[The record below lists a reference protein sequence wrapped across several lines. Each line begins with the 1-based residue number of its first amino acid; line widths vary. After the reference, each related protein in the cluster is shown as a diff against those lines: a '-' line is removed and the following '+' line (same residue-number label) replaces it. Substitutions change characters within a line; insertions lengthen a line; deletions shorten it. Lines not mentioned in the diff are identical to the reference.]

1 MVLAFGFTEKLQFTS
16 KTDQNSIFLGCKT
29 HILDQLHI
37 IVPHISFYG
46 FFKKSNFGSK
56 FKWVS
61 LRFYRKRQ
69 FTTKTDQNSI
79 FLGRKVHIMVQYVS
93 FYVFYKIWLKIQKG

>member
-46 FFKKSNFGSK
+46 FLKNQILAQNSNGLAFG
-56 FKWVS
+56 FIENVS
-61 LRFYRKRQ
+61 LR
-69 FTTKTDQNSI
+69 
-79 FLGRKVHIMVQYVS
+79 
-93 FYVFYKIWLKIQKG
+93 